1 MCVTFLTQGGAE
13 QCTEHGLVVS
23 YFSLCS
29 DQMFDLVLLVLTYRS
44 TSLEESI
51 KSMSLSPEE
60 DDIPWKDLRDNRD
73 LTVLFSWDPKDR

>member
-1 MCVTFLTQGGAE
+1 MLAVFPISS
-13 QCTEHGLVVS
+13 H
-23 YFSLCS
+23 
-29 DQMFDLVLLVLTYRS
+29 QMFDLILLVLMYRS

-73 LTVLFSWDPKDR
+73 LTVLFNWDPKDR

>member
-1 MCVTFLTQGGAE
+1 MCEF
-13 QCTEHGLVVS
+13 
-23 YFSLCS
+23 
-29 DQMFDLVLLVLTYRS
+29 MLLALTYRS

-73 LTVLFSWDPKDR
+73 LTVLFNWDPKDR

>member
-1 MCVTFLTQGGAE
+1 MVERMLAVFPISS
-13 QCTEHGLVVS
+13 H
-23 YFSLCS
+23 
-29 DQMFDLVLLVLTYRS
+29 QMFDLILLVLMYRS

-73 LTVLFSWDPKDR
+73 LTVLFNWDPKDR

>member
-1 MCVTFLTQGGAE
+1 MCVTFLAVHRTWS
-13 QCTEHGLVVS
+13 VS
-23 YFSLCS
+23 ELFSLCS

>member
-1 MCVTFLTQGGAE
+1 M
-13 QCTEHGLVVS
+13 
-23 YFSLCS
+23 
-29 DQMFDLVLLVLTYRS
+29 YRS

-73 LTVLFSWDPKDR
+73 LTVLFNWDPKDRWVEISSTVESYLFLTAPMAKKILPGQLPYLNVL

>member
-1 MCVTFLTQGGAE
+1 MWF
-13 QCTEHGLVVS
+13 VS
-23 YFSLCS
+23 ELFSVS
-29 DQMFDLVLLVLTYRS
+29 DDQMFDFMLLILMYRS

-73 LTVLFSWDPKDR
+73 LTVLFNWDPKDR

>member
-1 MCVTFLTQGGAE
+1 MHRTWS
-13 QCTEHGLVVS
+13 VS
-23 YFSLCS
+23 ELFSLCS
-29 DQMFDLVLLVLTYRS
+29 DQLFDLVLLVFTYRS

>member
-1 MCVTFLTQGGAE
+1 MERMCPAGGAV
-13 QCTEHGLVVS
+13 LSVP
-23 YFSLCS
+23 S
-29 DQMFDLVLLVLTYRS
+29 DQMFDLMLLVFMDRS

-73 LTVLFSWDPKDR
+73 LTVLFNWDPKDR

>member
-1 MCVTFLTQGGAE
+1 MWFISELFS
-13 QCTEHGLVVS
+13 VS
-23 YFSLCS
+23 SY
-29 DQMFDLVLLVLTYRS
+29 QIFDFMLLILTYRS

-73 LTVLFSWDPKDR
+73 LTVLFNWDPKDR